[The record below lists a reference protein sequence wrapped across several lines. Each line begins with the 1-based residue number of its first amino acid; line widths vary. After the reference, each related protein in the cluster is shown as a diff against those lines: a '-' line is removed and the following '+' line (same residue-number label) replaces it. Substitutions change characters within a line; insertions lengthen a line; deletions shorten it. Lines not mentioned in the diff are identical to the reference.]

1 MSDLWLSRAK
11 RLATSKWRSRP
22 GGVARQL
29 AAAQLKRPGMND
41 GDILEVMGWKDIPM
55 LRRYTATVAG
65 ELAEVAR
72 ERFRPGPRALSGPP
86 GLGGSG

>member
-1 MSDLWLSRAK
+1 
-11 RLATSKWRSRP
+11 
-22 GGVARQL
+22 
-29 AAAQLKRPGMND
+29 MND